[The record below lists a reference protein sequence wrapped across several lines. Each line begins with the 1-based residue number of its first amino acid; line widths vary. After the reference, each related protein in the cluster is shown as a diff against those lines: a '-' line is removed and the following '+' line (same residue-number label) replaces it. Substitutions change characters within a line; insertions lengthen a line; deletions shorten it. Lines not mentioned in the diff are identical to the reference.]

1 MLELSKHVLQKVSF
15 DRELFKKELR
25 KSLRWIKPEE
35 RVPLKAWCM
44 ATFGAIYHDVIAD
57 VFDTTYSASM

>member
-1 MLELSKHVLQKVSF
+1 MVELSKHVLQKVSF

-35 RVPLKAWCM
+35 RVPFKAWCM
-44 ATFGAIYHDVIAD
+44 ATFGSIYHDVIAD
-57 VFDTTYSASM
+57 VFDTTFSASL